1 MDIAR
6 YQGAHL
12 RGICHRPALSSGELL
27 VTFPADPNETLA
39 MSQLPPLPAPLVA
52 PERNLV
58 EFTVKAF
65 VLGALLSMLLA
76 AANAYIGLLVG
87 LTVSAS
93 IPAAAASMGLLRL
106 FRRSTILEN
115 NMVQTAASAGESLVA
130 GIIFTIPA
138 LVMMNAWAG
147 YEYGPMVAIAVLGG
161 VLGVAF
167 TVPLRRALIVE
178 ARLKFPEGVA
188 TAEVLKTGGIE
199 TDRSRPS
206 GHADDSAR
214 RSFGMLLQAAGL
226 GVLFK
231 LLESGVG
238 LLAGGVAT
246 TRAWLGGS
254 YLFTGGITLSPA
266 LVGVGYIVGLNIAML
281 VFLGGMIGTLIGVP
295 LNWAFNSEAI
305 LTAVG
310 MNPNTDWSQISSSQW
325 GTLAGQ
331 AWQDCRRIGV
341 GAMMVGG
348 VWSLVSLLGPLSAGI
363 KASLA
368 AYKASGNGGGSI
380 LRTEFDTPITYVAAV
395 AALAVVPVFFVFYLA
410 LGDYPE
416 KVMIASVMTVLML
429 VFGFIFASVAGY
441 MAGLVGSSNNPI
453 SGVTIATVIVSAL
466 ILLQLMGNE
475 GMAAT
480 LGPIAV
486 IYLAGL
492 ICSAAAIAGDNMQ
505 DLKCGHVLGATPW
518 RQQVFQV
525 VGVVAAALVIPF
537 VLGVLDQGYGIGRP
551 SPINPDAQPLAAP
564 QAGLMQA
571 LASGIFGAGIEW
583 NFIFMGFALAVAL
596 IILDKIQ
603 EKRGSE
609 FRFPVLAVAVGVYLP
624 LGLSVP
630 IFVGGLVAHIVARK
644 SRNLP
649 KEKRSAGQGNGLLIA
664 SGLITGE
671 ALMGVLVAVVAA
683 FVMPLPLVGSFG
695 LAALLGSTA
704 MVLIVIY
711 QYRRSV
717 IRD

>member
-1 MDIAR
+1 
-6 YQGAHL
+6 
-12 RGICHRPALSSGELL
+12 
-27 VTFPADPNETLA
+27 

-52 PERNLV
+52 PQQNLV
-58 EFTVKAF
+58 EFTFKAF
-65 VLGALLSMLLA
+65 VLGAILSMLLA

-106 FRRSTILEN
+106 FKRSTILEN

-161 VLGVAF
+161 ILGVAF

-178 ARLKFPEGVA
+178 AQLKFPEGVA

-199 TDRSRPS
+199 TDRSQPQGAS
-206 GHADDSAR
+206 DDTAS
-214 RSFGMLLQAAGL
+214 RSFKMLLQAAGI

-231 LLESGVG
+231 MLESGVG
-238 LLAGGVAT
+238 LLAGGIAT

-281 VFLGGMIGTLIGVP
+281 VFLGGVIGTLIGVP

-310 MNPNTDWSQISSSQW
+310 MDPGTQWSEISSSQW

-341 GAMMVGG
+341 GAMIVGG
-348 VWSLVSLLGPLSAGI
+348 VWSLISLLGPLAAGI
-363 KASLA
+363 KASMA
-368 AYKASGNGGGSI
+368 AYRTTAAGGGGTI
-380 LRTEFDTPITYVAAV
+380 LRTEFDTPINYVASV
-395 AALAVVPVFFVFYLA
+395 AAIAVVPLFFVFYLA
-410 LGDYPE
+410 LGDYPD
-416 KVMIASVMTVLML
+416 KILIASVMTVLML

-475 GMAAT
+475 GPAAT

-525 VGVVAAALVIPF
+525 VGVVAAAMIIPF

-551 SPINPDAQPLAAP
+551 SPLNPDAQPLAAP

-583 NFIFMGFALAVAL
+583 NFIFMGFGLAVVL
-596 IILDKIQ
+596 IVLDKIQ
-603 EKRGSE
+603 EKRGSD

-644 SRNLP
+644 ARHLTD
-649 KEKRSAGQGNGLLIA
+649 EQRSAGQGKGLLIA

-671 ALMGVLVAVVAA
+671 ALMGVLVAIVAA
-683 FVMPLPLVGSFG
+683 FVMPLPLVSGFG
-695 LAALLGSTA
+695 LAAILGSVA
-704 MVLIVIY
+704 MILIVVY
-711 QYRRSV
+711 QYRRSLMHS
-717 IRD
+717 